1 MNIRSM
7 VALGGVAWPIST
19 TCAWLFLAVTVL
31 ESPAAAQTA
40 QQAGVRA
47 IRLVQ
52 QDKTEMT
59 VYSVTLDRRFDM
71 AELDGVSKRIKRAAP
86 PSKVILISFFLRGM
100 APDREAWATSAFN
113 PNLDTFVIR
122 VNEVT
127 TRTNLPEPDLR
138 IAAGE

>member
-7 VALGGVAWPIST
+7 TARGGI
-19 TCAWLFLAVTVL
+19 AWLFLALTIL
-31 ESPAAAQTA
+31 ASPVAAQSA
-40 QQAGVRA
+40 QQKGVRA

-59 VYSVTLDRRFDM
+59 LYTVTLDRRFDM
-71 AELDGVSKRIKRAAP
+71 AELDGLSKRIKRTAP
-86 PSKVILISFFLRGM
+86 PTKLILISFFLRGM

-113 PNLDTFVIR
+113 PNLDSFVIR

-127 TRTNLPEPDLR
+127 TKTNLPEPDLR
-138 IAAGE
+138 IAAGQ